1 MRLRKTLKR
10 TAAATLALSMALS
23 AAAPAVT
30 AAYIC
35 DVSQG
40 SVNITVD
47 ADGSKTIQVGG
58 QKVEDDGDGTDDIII
73 TGDNTQAPASQND
86 AAEPAPAETEDEE
99 APAEED
105 AAPADE
111 TEAPETADAEGTEDA
126 AADDADAEDAAAEPA
141 TLELSAPAVD
151 TGDEAED
158 TPAEPERTVTETEDG
173 TVIEYGDYTVDPDVQ
188 VTKPE
193 PAPEAAAPA
202 EKAADPED
210 ETVTYE
216 APAEE
221 NTSVVSSVVEN
232 VVKIVNNYKDALNII
247 LRNLKVDAGTS
258 KEDAMNISGTGDVT
272 LELDGKNELI
282 SGSSTYDPAHGSHAG
297 LSSRNL
303 DGTLTLT
310 DADKDGGS
318 LTAKGGYSKDS
329 GYVSS
334 DGICAKDLS
343 IIDTSI
349 TAVGGDV
356 GGSSSSGGTGLSA
369 DVLNMTG
376 SSLSATG
383 GNVNNSTDDYTDGGT
398 GLHAG
403 SLSMTGSSL
412 SATGGSVSNSTDD
425 PTNDPTN
432 DYSIGGI
439 GLDIGNYSNLKSNIS
454 DSHIS
459 AIGGN
464 SSGSGKKATGG
475 TGAIIIGTAAD
486 SYLIDHVT
494 LLAQGGNAQAS
505 GSGNATGGRGI
516 DRNSGKIT
524 ISDSAVTVAGGNA
537 VSESGTA
544 TGGGGYY
551 NNANYYSSNNDVHLV
566 SGSLTAV
573 GGSGSSKS
581 GSSKNG
587 SSFDISSELISN
599 YYISDGETLSVYEP
613 GDREYNIAR
622 SDRLVV
628 SEDSGIVYYN
638 HSAVVQNEDGSVTVT
653 GEPFRYVRGDHVY
666 TIASRTATTI
676 IWHCED
682 EGVEDLELPIPAG
695 STFDAMKHE
704 WVTSE
709 DGTYEECTICHLQ
722 RTIPQP
728 EPDQPDTPSNDTTA
742 AAVPAALHL
751 RVVDANGA
759 DVTFETRTESGNY
772 IVDARRDGLDT
783 ATLLAPLP
791 VLRELQAS
799 GAESITFVT
808 NLKTTTLSL
817 SALLA
822 LGGEDDEAQLLH
834 TGDVPT
840 LTVGGTVH
848 NELL

>member
-111 TEAPETADAEGTEDA
+111 AEAPETADAEGTEDA

-282 SGSSTYDPAHGSHAG
+282 SGSSTADGSHAG
-297 LSSRNL
+297 LSSERL

-329 GYVSS
+329 DYYPS
-334 DGICAKDLS
+334 DGINAKDLS

-349 TAVGGDV
+349 TAIGGDV
-356 GGSSSSGGTGLSA
+356 GGSSSRGG
-369 DVLNMTG
+369 D
-376 SSLSATG
+376 
-383 GNVNNSTDDYTDGGT
+383 
-398 GLHAG
+398 GLHAE

-439 GLDIGNYSNLKSNIS
+439 GLNIGNYSNLKSNIS

-464 SSGSGKKATGG
+464 SSSNRKNVEGG
-475 TGAIIIGTAAD
+475 VGVYFFGTVAD
-486 SYLIDHVT
+486 GYLIDHVT

-505 GSGNATGGRGI
+505 GSGNATGGEGI
-516 DRNSGKIT
+516 YRNSGEIT
-524 ISDSAVTVAGGNA
+524 ILDSAVTAAGGNA

-544 TGGGGYY
+544 TGGRGYY
-551 NNANYYSSNNDVHLV
+551 NSANYYSLNNDVHLV

-573 GGSGSSKS
+573 GGSGSSK
-581 GSSKNG
+581 NG
-587 SSFDISSELISN
+587 SSFDISSDYIKK

-613 GDREYNIAR
+613 GDPKYNIAG
-622 SDRLVV
+622 SDRFVV
-628 SEDSGIVYYN
+628 SEDSGIVYYK

-653 GEPFRYVRGDHVY
+653 GEPFRYVRGGHVY
-666 TIASRTATTI
+666 TIASRTDSTI
-676 IWHCED
+676 TWHCD
-682 EGVEDLELPIPAG
+682 DAGVEDLELPVPAEAA
-695 STFDAMKHE
+695 FDAMKHE
-704 WVTSE
+704 WLTSE

-759 DVTFETRTESGNY
+759 DVAFETRTESGNY

>member
-40 SVNITVD
+40 SVNIVVNE
-47 ADGSKTIQVGG
+47 DGNKSIQINGEDVT
-58 QKVEDDGDGTDDIII
+58 DDGDGTDDIII
-73 TGDNTQAPASQND
+73 TGDNTQAAASQND
-86 AAEPAPAETEDEE
+86 TEETASAAEGSENTPSEDGTDQTGSAKETGNDKGSDEPAAPEQPAPTTAPAGDRAAEPPAK
-99 APAEED
+99 
-105 AAPADE
+105 
-111 TEAPETADAEGTEDA
+111 PET
-126 AADDADAEDAAAEPA
+126 
-141 TLELSAPAVD
+141 
-151 TGDEAED
+151 
-158 TPAEPERTVTETEDG
+158 TVTETKDG
-173 TVIEYGDYTVDPDVQ
+173 TVISYGVTEADPDVQ
-188 VTKPE
+188 AEKPVVKAKAAEE
-193 PAPEAAAPA
+193 PASDPA
-202 EKAADPED
+202 ENEPDDKIM
-210 ETVTYE
+210 TYE

-221 NTSVVSSVVEN
+221 NTSVVSSVAAH
-232 VVKIVNNYKDALNII
+232 VVKIVNNCTDTLNII
-247 LRNLKVDAGTS
+247 LRNLKVDAGSST
-258 KEDAMNISGTGDVT
+258 EDAMNITGKGDVT
-272 LELDGKNELI
+272 LELDGKNELTGG
-282 SGSSTYDPAHGSHAG
+282 SGVKMDKWNDHKIVSDGLGSTDLG
-297 LSSRNL
+297 
-303 DGTLTLT
+303 GTLTITGSGNSDASLIAKGADSPEDSSSFVKPGDGLNANNLVIKDASVTAIGGNRFDHDISISYSGDGLSAKDLT
-310 DADKDGGS
+310 ITGS
-318 LTAKGGYSKDS
+318 TVTAKGGNSLCY
-329 GYVSS
+329 
-334 DGICAKDLS
+334 
-343 IIDTSI
+343 
-349 TAVGGDV
+349 
-356 GGSSSSGGTGLSA
+356 GGTGVSA
-369 DVLNMTG
+369 DV
-376 SSLSATG
+376 
-383 GNVNNSTDDYTDGGT
+383 
-398 GLHAG
+398 
-403 SLSMTGSSL
+403 LSMTGSSL
-412 SATGGSVSNSTDD
+412 SAVGGSVSNSTGDFSD
-425 PTNDPTN
+425 
-432 DYSIGGI
+432 GGI
-439 GLDIGNYSNLKSNIS
+439 GLNIGNYSNLKSNIS

-464 SSGSGKKATGG
+464 CSGSGKNVEGG
-475 TGAIIIGTAAD
+475 VGVYFFGTVAD
-486 SYLIDHVT
+486 GYLIDHVT
-494 LLAQGGNAQAS
+494 LFAQGGNAQAS
-505 GSGNATGGRGI
+505 GSGNATGGKGI
-516 DRNSGKIT
+516 YRNSGKIT

-551 NNANYYSSNNDVHLV
+551 NNVNYYTSNDDVHLV

-573 GGSGSSKS
+573 GGSGSSK
-581 GSSKNG
+581 NG
-587 SSFDISSELISN
+587 SSFDIPSSLTKK

-613 GDREYNIAR
+613 GDPEYNIAA

-653 GEPFRYVRGDHVY
+653 GEPFRYVRGGHVY
-666 TIASRTATTI
+666 TIASRTDSTI
-676 IWHCED
+676 TWHCND
-682 EGVEDLELPIPAG
+682 AGVEDLELPIPAG

-722 RTIPQP
+722 HTIPQP
-728 EPDQPDTPSNDTTA
+728 EPDQPNTPSNDTTA

-759 DVTFETRTESGNY
+759 DVAFETRTESGNY

>member
-86 AAEPAPAETEDEE
+86 ATEPAPAETEDEE

-111 TEAPETADAEGTEDA
+111 AEAPETADAEGTEDA

-193 PAPEAAAPA
+193 PAPEAA
-202 EKAADPED
+202 DPED

-282 SGSSTYDPAHGSHAG
+282 GGIGAKNYGDVTAG
-297 LSSRNL
+297 LYSEDL

-318 LTAKGGYSKDS
+318 LTAKGGYSKDYRFASS
-329 GYVSS
+329 G
-334 DGICAKDLS
+334 GICAKDLS

-356 GGSSSSGGTGLSA
+356 GGSSSCGGTSLSA

-383 GNVNNSTDDYTDGGT
+383 GSVNNSTDDYSAGGF
-398 GLHAG
+398 GLR
-403 SLSMTGSSL
+403 
-412 SATGGSVSNSTDD
+412 
-425 PTNDPTN
+425 
-432 DYSIGGI
+432 
-439 GLDIGNYSNLKSNIS
+439 IGNYRNLKSNIS

-464 SSGSGKKATGG
+464 NSGSGKEVEGG
-475 TGAIIIGTAAD
+475 MGAIIIGTAAD
-486 SYLIDHVT
+486 SYQIDHVT

-551 NNANYYSSNNDVHLV
+551 NNANYYSSEINDVHLV

-573 GGSGSSKS
+573 GGSGSSK
-581 GSSKNG
+581 NG
-587 SSFDISSELISN
+587 SSFDISSELIKN
-599 YYISDGETLSVYEP
+599 YYISDGETFSVYEP
-613 GDREYNIAR
+613 GDPEYNIAR

-653 GEPFRYVRGDHVY
+653 GEPFRYVRGGHVY
-666 TIASRTATTI
+666 TIASRTDSTI
-676 IWHCED
+676 TWHCND
-682 EGVEDLELPIPAG
+682 AGVEDLELPIPAG

-728 EPDQPDTPSNDTTA
+728 EPDQPDTPSNVTTA

-822 LGGEDDEAQLLH
+822 LGGEDGEAQLLH

>member
-111 TEAPETADAEGTEDA
+111 AEAPKTADTEGTEDA

-158 TPAEPERTVTETEDG
+158 TPAEPERTVTETEDS

-193 PAPEAAAPA
+193 PSPEAAAPA

-247 LRNLKVDAGTS
+247 LRNLKVDAGSST
-258 KEDAMNISGTGDVT
+258 EDAMNITGKGDVT

-282 SGSSTYDPAHGSHAG
+282 GGIGAKNYGDVTAG
-297 LSSRNL
+297 LHSRRL
-303 DGTLTLT
+303 DGTLTIT
-310 DADKDGGS
+310 DENKDGGS
-318 LTAKGGYSKDS
+318 LTSKGGNSDASHPRSSGGIYANDLAIIETTVTAKGGDS
-329 GYVSS
+329 VN
-334 DGICAKDLS
+334 
-343 IIDTSI
+343 T
-349 TAVGGDV
+349 
-356 GGSSSSGGTGLSA
+356 SGGKGLDAASLTM
-369 DVLNMTG
+369 VG

-383 GNVNNSTDDYTDGGT
+383 GNSSNTSN
-398 GLHAG
+398 AP
-403 SLSMTGSSL
+403 GSSA
-412 SATGGSVSNSTDD
+412 S
-425 PTNDPTN
+425 
-432 DYSIGGI
+432 GGI
-439 GLDIGNYSNLKSNIS
+439 GLLVGNYVNKGSSISN
-454 DSHIS
+454 SHIS
-459 AIGGN
+459 AVGGDAF
-464 SSGSGKKATGG
+464 SSSSNVSGGSGAVFYG
-475 TGAIIIGTAAD
+475 TCPGFQM
-486 SYLIDHVT
+486 DHVT
-494 LLAQGGNAQAS
+494 FLAQGGNASSDTGSAS
-505 GSGNATGGRGI
+505 GGCGFDRNGHTSSIAGEFAAIGGNAT
-516 DRNSGKIT
+516 
-524 ISDSAVTVAGGNA
+524 TV
-537 VSESGTA
+537 SGTA
-544 TGGGGYY
+544 KGGDGYY
-551 NNANYYSSNNDVHLV
+551 SLCYYAPAHADSSLRLA
-566 SGSLTAV
+566 SGNFTAI
-573 GGSGSSKS
+573 GGSGSTA
-581 GSSKNG
+581 NG
-587 SSFDISSELISN
+587 NSILYETDYRYNSPMK
-599 YYISDGETLSVYEP
+599 ISDGVNLNVYQT
-613 GDREYNIAR
+613 GDDEFALQDDFVP
-622 SDRLVV
+622 SDH
-628 SEDSGIVYYN
+628 GAFTYYKN
-638 HSAVVQNEDGSVTVT
+638 ATVIQNEDGSVTVT
-653 GEPFRYVRGDHVY
+653 GEPFRYVNDGHVY
-666 TIASRTATTI
+666 TIASRTDTTI
-676 IWHCED
+676 IWHCND
-682 EGVEDLELPIPAG
+682 AGVEDLELPVPAEAA
-695 STFDAMKHE
+695 FDAMKHE
-704 WVTSE
+704 WLTSA

-822 LGGEDDEAQLLH
+822 LGGEDGEAQLLH

>member
-40 SVNITVD
+40 SVNIVVNE
-47 ADGSKTIQVGG
+47 DGNKSIQVNGED
-58 QKVEDDGDGTDDIII
+58 VTDDGDGTDDIII
-73 TGDNTQAPASQND
+73 TGDNTQAAASQND
-86 AAEPAPAETEDEE
+86 TEETASAAEGSENTPSEDGTDQTGSAKETGNDKGSDEPAAPEQPAPTTAPAGDRAAEPPAK
-99 APAEED
+99 
-105 AAPADE
+105 
-111 TEAPETADAEGTEDA
+111 PET
-126 AADDADAEDAAAEPA
+126 
-141 TLELSAPAVD
+141 
-151 TGDEAED
+151 
-158 TPAEPERTVTETEDG
+158 TVTETKDG
-173 TVIEYGDYTVDPDVQ
+173 TVINYGVTEADPDVQ
-188 VTKPE
+188 AEKPVVKAKAAEE
-193 PAPEAAAPA
+193 PASDPA
-202 EKAADPED
+202 ENEPDDKIM
-210 ETVTYE
+210 TYE

-221 NTSVVSSVVEN
+221 NTSVVSSVAAH
-232 VVKIVNNYKDALNII
+232 VVKIVNNCTDTLNII
-247 LRNLKVDAGTS
+247 LRNLKVDAGSST
-258 KEDAMNISGTGDVT
+258 EDAMNISGTGDVT

-282 SGSSTYDPAHGSHAG
+282 GGSSAKNYGNVTAG
-297 LSSRNL
+297 LHSGHL

-318 LTAKGGYSKDS
+318 LTAKGGYSEDS
-329 GYVSS
+329 NYASS
-334 DGICAKDLS
+334 DGIRAKDLS
-343 IIDTSI
+343 IIGTSI

-356 GGSSSSGGTGLSA
+356 GGSSSRGGIGLYAES
-369 DVLNMTG
+369 LN
-376 SSLSATG
+376 
-383 GNVNNSTDDYTDGGT
+383 
-398 GLHAG
+398 
-403 SLSMTGSSL
+403 MTGSSL

-425 PTNDPTN
+425 
-432 DYSIGGI
+432 YSSGGF
-439 GLDIGNYSNLKSNIS
+439 GLEIGNYRGLKSNIS

-464 SSGSGKKATGG
+464 NSGSGKNVVGG
-475 TGAIIIGTAAD
+475 MGAFIIGTADD

-494 LLAQGGNAQAS
+494 LFAQGGNAQAS
-505 GSGNATGGRGI
+505 GSGNARGGRGI

-573 GGSGSSKS
+573 GGSGSSK
-581 GSSKNG
+581 NG
-587 SSFDISSELISN
+587 SSFDISSELIKK

-613 GDREYNIAR
+613 GDPEYNIAA

-653 GEPFRYVRGDHVY
+653 GEPFRYVRGGHVY
-666 TIASRTATTI
+666 TIASRTDTTI
-676 IWHCED
+676 IWRCED

-709 DGTYEECTICHLQ
+709 DGTYEECTICHTKKML
-722 RTIPQP
+722 PQP
-728 EPDQPDTPSNDTTA
+728 APDQTDSTESGGSTA
-742 AAVPAALHL
+742 TAVPASLHL

-759 DVTFETRTESGNY
+759 DVAFETRTEGCNY

>member
-40 SVNITVD
+40 SVNIVVNE
-47 ADGSKTIQVGG
+47 DGNKSIQVNGED
-58 QKVEDDGDGTDDIII
+58 VTDDGDGTDDIII
-73 TGDNTQAPASQND
+73 TGDNTQAAASQND
-86 AAEPAPAETEDEE
+86 TEETASAAEGSENTPSEDGTDQTGSAKETGNDKGSDEPAAPEQPAPTTAPAGDRAAEPPAK
-99 APAEED
+99 
-105 AAPADE
+105 
-111 TEAPETADAEGTEDA
+111 PET
-126 AADDADAEDAAAEPA
+126 
-141 TLELSAPAVD
+141 
-151 TGDEAED
+151 
-158 TPAEPERTVTETEDG
+158 TVTETKDG
-173 TVIEYGDYTVDPDVQ
+173 TVINYGVTEADPDVQ
-188 VTKPE
+188 AEKPVVKAKAAEE
-193 PAPEAAAPA
+193 PASDPA
-202 EKAADPED
+202 ENEPDDKIM
-210 ETVTYE
+210 TYE

-221 NTSVVSSVVEN
+221 NTSLASSVAAH
-232 VVKIVNNYKDALNII
+232 VVKIVNNCTDTLNII
-247 LRNLKVDAGTS
+247 LRNLKVDAGSST
-258 KEDAMNISGTGDVT
+258 EDAMNITGKGSVT

-282 SGSSTYDPAHGSHAG
+282 SGSSTYDSAHGPLAG
-297 LSSRNL
+297 LHSGQL

-329 GYVSS
+329 GFASS
-334 DGICAKDLS
+334 DGICARDLS

-356 GGSSSSGGTGLSA
+356 GGSLSYGGTGLST

-383 GNVNNSTDDYTDGGT
+383 GSVNNSTADYSSGGLGLSIGTSFGT
-398 GLHAG
+398 GLH
-403 SLSMTGSSL
+403 
-412 SATGGSVSNSTDD
+412 
-425 PTNDPTN
+425 
-432 DYSIGGI
+432 
-439 GLDIGNYSNLKSNIS
+439 LKSNIS

-464 SSGSGKKATGG
+464 SSSSSGKNADGGMGASITGL
-475 TGAIIIGTAAD
+475 TAD
-486 SYLIDHVT
+486 HYLIDHVT
-494 LLAQGGNAQAS
+494 LLVQGGNAQAS
-505 GSGNATGGRGI
+505 GSGNAEGGWGI
-516 DRNSGKIT
+516 ERNSGKIT

-544 TGGGGYY
+544 TGGRGYY
-551 NNANYYSSNNDVHLV
+551 NHANYYSADNNDVHLV

-587 SSFDISSELISN
+587 SSFDISSPLITN

-613 GDREYNIAR
+613 GNREYNIAG

-653 GEPFRYVRGDHVY
+653 GEPFRYVRGGHVY
-666 TIASRTATTI
+666 TIASRTDSTI
-676 IWHCED
+676 TWHCD
-682 EGVEDLELPIPAG
+682 DAGVEDLELPIPAG

-822 LGGEDDEAQLLH
+822 LGGEDGEAQLLH

>member
-111 TEAPETADAEGTEDA
+111 AEAPETADAEGTEDA

-282 SGSSTYDPAHGSHAG
+282 GGIGAKNYGDVTAG
-297 LSSRNL
+297 LHSRRL
-303 DGTLTLT
+303 DGTLTIT
-310 DADKDGGS
+310 DENKDGGS
-318 LTAKGGYSKDS
+318 LTSKGGN
-329 GYVSS
+329 S
-334 DGICAKDLS
+334 DAS
-343 IIDTSI
+343 HPR
-349 TAVGGDV
+349 
-356 GGSSSSGGTGLSA
+356 SSGGIYANDLAIIETTVTAKAGDSVNTSGGDGLDAASLTIV
-369 DVLNMTG
+369 D

-383 GNVNNSTDDYTDGGT
+383 GNSFGDSGGDG
-398 GLHAG
+398 LVAG
-403 SLSMTGSSL
+403 NYGNKGSSI
-412 SATGGSVSNSTDD
+412 SN
-425 PTNDPTN
+425 
-432 DYSIGGI
+432 
-439 GLDIGNYSNLKSNIS
+439 
-454 DSHIS
+454 SHIS
-459 AIGGN
+459 AVGGDAF
-464 SSGSGKKATGG
+464 SSSSNVFGDR
-475 TGAIIIGTAAD
+475 GAVFYGPCPGFQM
-486 SYLIDHVT
+486 DHVT
-494 LLAQGGNAQAS
+494 FLAQGGNAS
-505 GSGNATGGRGI
+505 SDTGSAAGGYGFYRNGHTSSIAGEFAAIGGNAT
-516 DRNSGKIT
+516 
-524 ISDSAVTVAGGNA
+524 TV
-537 VSESGTA
+537 SGTA
-544 TGGGGYY
+544 TGGNGY
-551 NNANYYSSNNDVHLV
+551 
-566 SGSLTAV
+566 GSLCYYAPAHADSSLRLASGNFTAI
-573 GGSGSSKS
+573 GGSGSTA
-581 GSSKNG
+581 NG
-587 SSFDISSELISN
+587 NSILYETDYRYNSPMK
-599 YYISDGETLSVYEP
+599 ISDGVNLNVYQT
-613 GDREYNIAR
+613 GDDEFALQDDFVP
-622 SDRLVV
+622 SDH
-628 SEDSGIVYYN
+628 GAFTYYKN
-638 HSAVVQNEDGSVTVT
+638 ATVIQNEDGSVTVT
-653 GEPFRYVRGDHVY
+653 GEPFRYVNDGHVY
-666 TIASRTATTI
+666 TIASRTDTTI

-808 NLKTTTLSL
+808 TLKTTTLSL

>member
-40 SVNITVD
+40 SVNIVVNE
-47 ADGSKTIQVGG
+47 DGNKSIQVNGED
-58 QKVEDDGDGTDDIII
+58 VTDDGDGTDDIII
-73 TGDNTQAPASQND
+73 TGDNTQAAASQND
-86 AAEPAPAETEDEE
+86 TEETASAAEGSENTPSEDGTDQTGSAKETGNDKGSDEPAAPEQPAPTTAPAGDRAAEPPAK
-99 APAEED
+99 
-105 AAPADE
+105 
-111 TEAPETADAEGTEDA
+111 PET
-126 AADDADAEDAAAEPA
+126 
-141 TLELSAPAVD
+141 
-151 TGDEAED
+151 
-158 TPAEPERTVTETEDG
+158 TVTETKDG
-173 TVIEYGDYTVDPDVQ
+173 TVINYGVTEADPDVQ
-188 VTKPE
+188 AEKPVVKAKAAEE
-193 PAPEAAAPA
+193 PASDPA
-202 EKAADPED
+202 ENEPDDKIM
-210 ETVTYE
+210 TYE

-221 NTSVVSSVVEN
+221 NTSVVSSVAAH
-232 VVKIVNNYKDALNII
+232 VVKIVNNCTDTLNII
-247 LRNLKVDAGTS
+247 LRNLKVDASSST
-258 KEDAMNISGTGDVT
+258 EDAMNITGNGNVT

-282 SGSSTYDPAHGSHAG
+282 SGSSTADGSHAG
-297 LSSRNL
+297 LYSRHL

-318 LTAKGGYSKDS
+318 LTAKGGYSKD
-329 GYVSS
+329 YRFASS
-334 DGICAKDLS
+334 SGICAKDLS

-349 TAVGGDV
+349 TAIGGDV
-356 GGSSSSGGTGLSA
+356 GGSSSCGGTGLSA

-383 GNVNNSTDDYTDGGT
+383 GSVNNSTYD
-398 GLHAG
+398 
-403 SLSMTGSSL
+403 S
-412 SATGGSVSNSTDD
+412 
-425 PTNDPTN
+425 
-432 DYSIGGI
+432 SIGGY
-439 GLDIGNYSNLKSNIS
+439 GLSIGNYDGLKSNIS

-464 SSGSGKKATGG
+464 NSGSGKKVVGG
-475 TGAIIIGTAAD
+475 MGASIIGTAAD
-486 SYLIDHVT
+486 SYQIDHVT

-505 GSGNATGGRGI
+505 GSGNAEGGRGI

-551 NNANYYSSNNDVHLV
+551 NNANYYSAEINDVHLV

-573 GGSGSSKS
+573 GGSGSSK
-581 GSSKNG
+581 NG
-587 SSFDISSELISN
+587 SSFDISSELIKN
-599 YYISDGETLSVYEP
+599 YYISDGETFSVYEP
-613 GDREYNIAR
+613 GDPEYNIAR

-653 GEPFRYVRGDHVY
+653 GEPFRYVRGGHVY
-666 TIASRTATTI
+666 TIASRTDSTI
-676 IWHCED
+676 TWHCND
-682 EGVEDLELPIPAG
+682 AGVEDLELPVPAEAA
-695 STFDAMKHE
+695 FDAMKHE

-728 EPDQPDTPSNDTTA
+728 EPGQPDTPSNVTTA

-822 LGGEDDEAQLLH
+822 LGGEDGEAQLLH

>member
-111 TEAPETADAEGTEDA
+111 AEAPETADAEGTEDA

-282 SGSSTYDPAHGSHAG
+282 SGSSTAGSTRAG
-297 LSSRNL
+297 LYSRNL

-329 GYVSS
+329 GYASS
-334 DGICAKDLS
+334 YGICAKDLS

-356 GGSSSSGGTGLSA
+356 GGSSSDGGDGLHAES
-369 DVLNMTG
+369 LSMTG

-383 GNVNNSTDDYTDGGT
+383 GSVSNSTNRYTDGGT

-432 DYSIGGI
+432 DYSTGGI
-439 GLDIGNYSNLKSNIS
+439 GLNIGNYSNLKSNIS

-464 SSGSGKKATGG
+464 SSSNRKNVEGG
-475 TGAIIIGTAAD
+475 VGVYFFGTVAD
-486 SYLIDHVT
+486 GYLIDHVT

-505 GSGNATGGRGI
+505 GSGNATGGEGI
-516 DRNSGKIT
+516 YRNSGEIT
-524 ISDSAVTVAGGNA
+524 ILDSAVTAAGGNA

-544 TGGGGYY
+544 TGGRGYY
-551 NNANYYSSNNDVHLV
+551 NSVNYYSSNNDVHLV

-573 GGSGSSKS
+573 GGSSKS

-587 SSFDISSELISN
+587 SSFDISSDYIKK

-613 GDREYNIAR
+613 GDPKYNIAG
-622 SDRLVV
+622 SDRLAV

-653 GEPFRYVRGDHVY
+653 GEPFRYVRGGHVY
-666 TIASRTATTI
+666 TIASRTDSTI
-676 IWHCED
+676 TWHCND
-682 EGVEDLELPIPAG
+682 AGVEDLELPVPAEAA
-695 STFDAMKHE
+695 FDAMKHE
-704 WVTSE
+704 WLTSA

-728 EPDQPDTPSNDTTA
+728 EPGQPDTPSNDTTA

-783 ATLLAPLP
+783 ATLIAPLP

>member
-111 TEAPETADAEGTEDA
+111 AEAPETADAEGTEDA

-282 SGSSTYDPAHGSHAG
+282 SGSSTYDSAHGSLAG
-297 LSSRNL
+297 LHSGLL

-334 DGICAKDLS
+334 DGIYAKDLS

-356 GGSSSSGGTGLSA
+356 GGSLSYGGTGLSA

-383 GNVNNSTDDYTDGGT
+383 GSVNNSTDDYSCGGT
-398 GLHAG
+398 GLG
-403 SLSMTGSSL
+403 
-412 SATGGSVSNSTDD
+412 
-425 PTNDPTN
+425 
-432 DYSIGGI
+432 
-439 GLDIGNYSNLKSNIS
+439 IGNYDGLKSNIS

-464 SSGSGKKATGG
+464 SSSSGKKATGG
-475 TGAIIIGTAAD
+475 TGANIIGTADD

-551 NNANYYSSNNDVHLV
+551 NNANYYNEFNNDVHLV

-573 GGSGSSKS
+573 GGSGSSK
-581 GSSKNG
+581 NG
-587 SSFDISSELISN
+587 SSFDISSELIKK
-599 YYISDGETLSVYEP
+599 YYISDGETFSVYEP
-613 GDREYNIAR
+613 GDSEYNIAC

-638 HSAVVQNEDGSVTVT
+638 NSAVVQNEDGSVTVT

-666 TIASRTATTI
+666 TIASRTDSTI
-676 IWHCED
+676 TWHCD
-682 EGVEDLELPIPAG
+682 DAGVEDLELPVPAEAA
-695 STFDAMKHE
+695 FDAMKHE
-704 WVTSE
+704 WLTSE

-783 ATLLAPLP
+783 ATLIAPLP

>member
-111 TEAPETADAEGTEDA
+111 AEAPETADAEGTEDA

-282 SGSSTYDPAHGSHAG
+282 GGIGAKNYGDVTAG
-297 LSSRNL
+297 LHSRRL
-303 DGTLTLT
+303 DGTLTIT
-310 DADKDGGS
+310 DENKDGGS
-318 LTAKGGYSKDS
+318 LTSKGGN
-329 GYVSS
+329 S
-334 DGICAKDLS
+334 DAS
-343 IIDTSI
+343 HPR
-349 TAVGGDV
+349 
-356 GGSSSSGGTGLSA
+356 SSGGIYANDLAIIETTVTAKAGDSVNTSGGDGLDAASLTIV
-369 DVLNMTG
+369 D

-383 GNVNNSTDDYTDGGT
+383 GNSFGGREGGDG
-398 GLHAG
+398 LVAG
-403 SLSMTGSSL
+403 NYGNKGSSI
-412 SATGGSVSNSTDD
+412 SN
-425 PTNDPTN
+425 
-432 DYSIGGI
+432 
-439 GLDIGNYSNLKSNIS
+439 
-454 DSHIS
+454 SHIS
-459 AIGGN
+459 AVGGDAF
-464 SSGSGKKATGG
+464 SSSSNVSGGR
-475 TGAIIIGTAAD
+475 GAVFYG
-486 SYLIDHVT
+486 LCPGFQMDHVT
-494 LLAQGGNAQAS
+494 FLAQGGNAS
-505 GSGNATGGRGI
+505 SDTGSAAGGYGFYRNGHTSSIAGEFAAIGGNAT
-516 DRNSGKIT
+516 
-524 ISDSAVTVAGGNA
+524 TV
-537 VSESGTA
+537 SGTA
-544 TGGGGYY
+544 TGGNGY
-551 NNANYYSSNNDVHLV
+551 
-566 SGSLTAV
+566 GSLCYYAPTHADSSLRLASGNFTAI
-573 GGSGSSKS
+573 GGSGSTA
-581 GSSKNG
+581 NG
-587 SSFDISSELISN
+587 SSILYETDYRYNSPMK
-599 YYISDGETLSVYEP
+599 ISDGVNLNVYQT
-613 GDREYNIAR
+613 GDDEFALQDDFVP
-622 SDRLVV
+622 SDH
-628 SEDSGIVYYN
+628 GAFTYYKN
-638 HSAVVQNEDGSVTVT
+638 ATVIQNEDGSVTVT
-653 GEPFRYVRGDHVY
+653 GEPFRYVNDGHVY

>member
-111 TEAPETADAEGTEDA
+111 AEAPETADAEGTEDA

-247 LRNLKVDAGTS
+247 LRNLKVDAGSST
-258 KEDAMNISGTGDVT
+258 EDAMNITGKGDVT
-272 LELDGKNELI
+272 LELDGKNELTGG
-282 SGSSTYDPAHGSHAG
+282 SGVKMDKWNDDKIVSDGLGSTDLG
-297 LSSRNL
+297 
-303 DGTLTLT
+303 GTLTITGSGNSDASLIAKGADSPEDSSSFVKPGDGLNANNLVIEDASVTAIGGNRFDHDIYIGYSGDGLSATDLT
-310 DADKDGGS
+310 ITGS
-318 LTAKGGYSKDS
+318 TVTAKGGNSLCY
-329 GYVSS
+329 
-334 DGICAKDLS
+334 A
-343 IIDTSI
+343 
-349 TAVGGDV
+349 
-356 GGSSSSGGTGLSA
+356 GTGVSA
-369 DVLNMTG
+369 GVLN
-376 SSLSATG
+376 
-383 GNVNNSTDDYTDGGT
+383 
-398 GLHAG
+398 
-403 SLSMTGSSL
+403 MTGSSL
-412 SATGGSVSNSTDD
+412 SATGGSVSNSTGDFSD
-425 PTNDPTN
+425 
-432 DYSIGGI
+432 GGI
-439 GLDIGNYSNLKSNIS
+439 GLNIGNYSNLKSNIS

-464 SSGSGKKATGG
+464 CSGSGKNVEGG
-475 TGAIIIGTAAD
+475 VGVYFFGTVAD
-486 SYLIDHVT
+486 GYLIDHVT

-505 GSGNATGGRGI
+505 GSGNAKGGEGI
-516 DRNSGKIT
+516 YRNSGKIT

-551 NNANYYSSNNDVHLV
+551 NNVNYYSSNNDVHLV

-573 GGSGSSKS
+573 GGSGSSK
-581 GSSKNG
+581 NG
-587 SSFDISSELISN
+587 SSFDIPSELTKK

-613 GDREYNIAR
+613 GDPEYNIAA

-653 GEPFRYVRGDHVY
+653 GEPFRYVRGSHVY
-666 TIASRTATTI
+666 TIASRTDSTI
-676 IWHCED
+676 TWHCED
-682 EGVEDLELPIPAG
+682 EGVEDLELPVPAEAA
-695 STFDAMKHE
+695 FDAMKHE

-728 EPDQPDTPSNDTTA
+728 EPDQHDTPA

>member
-86 AAEPAPAETEDEE
+86 AADPAPAETEDEE

-111 TEAPETADAEGTEDA
+111 AEAPETADAEGTEDA

-232 VVKIVNNYKDALNII
+232 VVKIVNNCTDTLNII
-247 LRNLKVDAGTS
+247 LRNLKVDASSST
-258 KEDAMNISGTGDVT
+258 EDAMNITGKGGVT

-282 SGSSTYDPAHGSHAG
+282 SGSSTADGSHAG
-297 LSSRNL
+297 LSSERL

-329 GYVSS
+329 GYASS

-349 TAVGGDV
+349 TAVGGDA
-356 GGSSSSGGTGLSA
+356 GGSLSDGGTGLSA

-383 GNVNNSTDDYTDGGT
+383 GNVNNSTYDSSSGGT
-398 GLHAG
+398 GL
-403 SLSMTGSSL
+403 S
-412 SATGGSVSNSTDD
+412 
-425 PTNDPTN
+425 
-432 DYSIGGI
+432 
-439 GLDIGNYSNLKSNIS
+439 IGNYDGLKSNIS

-464 SSGSGKKATGG
+464 SSSSGKDVWGG
-475 TGAIIIGTAAD
+475 TGADIIGTADD

-524 ISDSAVTVAGGNA
+524 ISNSAVTVAGGNA

-551 NNANYYSSNNDVHLV
+551 NNANYYNELNNDVHLV

-573 GGSGSSKS
+573 GGSGSSK
-581 GSSKNG
+581 NG
-587 SSFDISSELISN
+587 SSFDISSELIKN
-599 YYISDGETLSVYEP
+599 YYISDGETFSVYEP
-613 GDREYNIAR
+613 GDSEYNIAR
-622 SDRLVV
+622 SDRLAV

-653 GEPFRYVRGDHVY
+653 GEPFRYVRGGHVY
-666 TIASRTATTI
+666 TIASRTDSTI
-676 IWHCED
+676 TWHCD
-682 EGVEDLELPIPAG
+682 DAGVEDLELPVPAEAA
-695 STFDAMKHE
+695 FDAMKHE
-704 WVTSE
+704 WLTSE

-728 EPDQPDTPSNDTTA
+728 EPAQPDTTA

-759 DVTFETRTESGNY
+759 DVAFETRTESGNY

>member
-111 TEAPETADAEGTEDA
+111 AEAPETADAEGTEDA

-282 SGSSTYDPAHGSHAG
+282 SGSSTYDSAHGSLAG
-297 LSSRNL
+297 LHSGLL

-334 DGICAKDLS
+334 DGIYAKDLS

-356 GGSSSSGGTGLSA
+356 GGSLSYGGTGLSA

-383 GNVNNSTDDYTDGGT
+383 GSVNNSTDDYSGG
-398 GLHAG
+398 GL
-403 SLSMTGSSL
+403 
-412 SATGGSVSNSTDD
+412 
-425 PTNDPTN
+425 
-432 DYSIGGI
+432 
-439 GLDIGNYSNLKSNIS
+439 GLGIGNYDGLKSNIS

-464 SSGSGKKATGG
+464 SSSSGKKATGG
-475 TGAIIIGTAAD
+475 TGANIIGTADD

-551 NNANYYSSNNDVHLV
+551 NNANYYNDLNNDVHLV

-573 GGSGSSKS
+573 GGSGSSK
-581 GSSKNG
+581 NG
-587 SSFDISSELISN
+587 SSFDISSELIKK
-599 YYISDGETLSVYEP
+599 YYISDGETFSVYEP

-638 HSAVVQNEDGSVTVT
+638 NSAVVQNEDGSVTVT
-653 GEPFRYVRGDHVY
+653 GEPFRYVRGGHVY
-666 TIASRTATTI
+666 TIASRTDSTI
-676 IWHCED
+676 TWHCD
-682 EGVEDLELPIPAG
+682 DAGVEDLELPVPAEAA
-695 STFDAMKHE
+695 FDAMKHE
-704 WVTSE
+704 WLTSA

>member
-40 SVNITVD
+40 SVNIAVD
-47 ADGSKTIQVGG
+47 EDGNKSIQVNGED
-58 QKVEDDGDGTDDIII
+58 VTDDGDGTDDIII
-73 TGDNTQAPASQND
+73 TGDNTQAAASQND
-86 AAEPAPAETEDEE
+86 TEETASAAEGSENTPSEDGTDQTGSAKETGNDKGSDEPAAPEQPAPTTAPAGDRAAEPPAK
-99 APAEED
+99 
-105 AAPADE
+105 
-111 TEAPETADAEGTEDA
+111 PET
-126 AADDADAEDAAAEPA
+126 
-141 TLELSAPAVD
+141 
-151 TGDEAED
+151 
-158 TPAEPERTVTETEDG
+158 TVTETKDG
-173 TVIEYGDYTVDPDVQ
+173 TVINYGVTEADPDVQ
-188 VTKPE
+188 AEKPVVKAKAAEE
-193 PAPEAAAPA
+193 PASDPA
-202 EKAADPED
+202 ENEPDDKIM
-210 ETVTYE
+210 TYE

-221 NTSVVSSVVEN
+221 NTSVVSSVAAH
-232 VVKIVNNYKDALNII
+232 VVKIVNNCTDTLNII
-247 LRNLKVDAGTS
+247 LRNLKVDAGSST
-258 KEDAMNISGTGDVT
+258 EDAMNITGKGDVT
-272 LELDGKNELI
+272 LELDGKNELTGG
-282 SGSSTYDPAHGSHAG
+282 SGVKMDKWNDHKIVSDGLGSTDLG
-297 LSSRNL
+297 
-303 DGTLTLT
+303 GTLTITGSGNSDASLIAKGADSPEDSSSFVKPGDGLNANNLVIEDASVTAIGGNRFDHDISISYSGDGLSAKDLT
-310 DADKDGGS
+310 ITGS
-318 LTAKGGYSKDS
+318 TVTAKGGNSLCY
-329 GYVSS
+329 
-334 DGICAKDLS
+334 
-343 IIDTSI
+343 
-349 TAVGGDV
+349 
-356 GGSSSSGGTGLSA
+356 GGTGVSA
-369 DVLNMTG
+369 DV
-376 SSLSATG
+376 
-383 GNVNNSTDDYTDGGT
+383 
-398 GLHAG
+398 
-403 SLSMTGSSL
+403 LSMTGSSL
-412 SATGGSVSNSTDD
+412 SAVGGSVSNSTGDFSD
-425 PTNDPTN
+425 
-432 DYSIGGI
+432 GGI
-439 GLDIGNYSNLKSNIS
+439 GLNIGNYSNLKSNIS

-464 SSGSGKKATGG
+464 CSGSGKNVEGG
-475 TGAIIIGTAAD
+475 VGVYFFGTVAD
-486 SYLIDHVT
+486 GYLIDHVT
-494 LLAQGGNAQAS
+494 LFAQGGNAQAS
-505 GSGNATGGRGI
+505 GSGNATGGKGI
-516 DRNSGKIT
+516 YRNSGKIT

-551 NNANYYSSNNDVHLV
+551 NNVNYYTSNDDVHLV

-573 GGSGSSKS
+573 GGSGSSK
-581 GSSKNG
+581 NG
-587 SSFDISSELISN
+587 SSFDIPSSLTKK

-613 GDREYNIAR
+613 GDPEYNIAA

-653 GEPFRYVRGDHVY
+653 GEPFRYVRGGHVY
-666 TIASRTATTI
+666 TIASRTDSTI
-676 IWHCED
+676 TWHCND
-682 EGVEDLELPIPAG
+682 AGVEDLELPIPAG

-728 EPDQPDTPSNDTTA
+728 EPAQPDTTA

>member
-111 TEAPETADAEGTEDA
+111 AEAPETADAEGTEDA

-210 ETVTYE
+210 ETVTYK

-221 NTSVVSSVVEN
+221 NTSLASSVAAH
-232 VVKIVNNYKDALNII
+232 VVKIVNNCTDTLNII
-247 LRNLKVDAGTS
+247 LRNLKVDASSST
-258 KEDAMNISGTGDVT
+258 EDAMNITGKGSVT

-282 SGSSTYDPAHGSHAG
+282 SGSSTADGSHAG
-297 LSSRNL
+297 LSSERL

-329 GYVSS
+329 GYASS

-349 TAVGGDV
+349 TAVGGDA
-356 GGSSSSGGTGLSA
+356 GGSLSDGGTGLSA
-369 DVLNMTG
+369 DVLNMTR
-376 SSLSATG
+376 
-383 GNVNNSTDDYTDGGT
+383 
-398 GLHAG
+398 
-403 SLSMTGSSL
+403 SSL
-412 SATGGSVSNSTDD
+412 SATGGSVNNSTA
-425 PTNDPTN
+425 
-432 DYSIGGI
+432 DYSSGGF
-439 GLDIGNYSNLKSNIS
+439 GLSIGNYDDLKSNIS

-464 SSGSGKKATGG
+464 CSSSGKDVWGG
-475 TGAIIIGTAAD
+475 TGADIIGTAAD
-486 SYLIDHVT
+486 SYQIDHVT

-516 DRNSGKIT
+516 YRNSGEIT
-524 ISDSAVTVAGGNA
+524 ILDSAVTAAGGNA

-544 TGGGGYY
+544 TGGRGYY
-551 NNANYYSSNNDVHLV
+551 NSVNYYSSNNDVHLV

-573 GGSGSSKS
+573 GGSGSSK
-581 GSSKNG
+581 NG
-587 SSFDISSELISN
+587 SSFDISSDYIKK

-613 GDREYNIAR
+613 GDLEYNIAR
-622 SDRLVV
+622 SDRLAV
-628 SEDSGIVYYN
+628 SEDSGIVYYK

-653 GEPFRYVRGDHVY
+653 GEPFRYVRGGHVY
-666 TIASRTATTI
+666 TIASRTDSTI
-676 IWHCED
+676 IWHCND
-682 EGVEDLELPIPAG
+682 AGVEDLELPIPAG

-704 WVTSE
+704 WLTSE

>member
-99 APAEED
+99 APA
-105 AAPADE
+105 DE
-111 TEAPETADAEGTEDA
+111 AEAPETADAEGTEDA

-282 SGSSTYDPAHGSHAG
+282 SGSSTYDSAHGSLAG
-297 LSSRNL
+297 LHSGHL

-356 GGSSSSGGTGLSA
+356 GGSLSYGGTGLSA

-383 GNVNNSTDDYTDGGT
+383 GSVNNST
-398 GLHAG
+398 A
-403 SLSMTGSSL
+403 
-412 SATGGSVSNSTDD
+412 
-425 PTNDPTN
+425 
-432 DYSIGGI
+432 DYSSGGL
-439 GLDIGNYSNLKSNIS
+439 GLGIGNYDGLKSNIS

-464 SSGSGKKATGG
+464 SSSSGKKATGG
-475 TGAIIIGTAAD
+475 TGANIIGTADD

-505 GSGNATGGRGI
+505 GSGNAKGGEGI
-516 DRNSGKIT
+516 YRNSGEIT
-524 ISDSAVTVAGGNA
+524 ILDSAVTAAGGNA

-544 TGGGGYY
+544 TGGRGYY

-573 GGSGSSKS
+573 GGSGSSK
-581 GSSKNG
+581 NG
-587 SSFDISSELISN
+587 SSFEISSEGTKK

-613 GDREYNIAR
+613 GDPKYNIAG

-666 TIASRTATTI
+666 TIASRTDSTI
-676 IWHCED
+676 TWHCND
-682 EGVEDLELPIPAG
+682 AGVEDLELPIPAG

-728 EPDQPDTPSNDTTA
+728 EPDQPDTPSNGTTA

>member
-111 TEAPETADAEGTEDA
+111 AEAPETADADGTEDA

-173 TVIEYGDYTVDPDVQ
+173 TVTEYGDYTVDPDVQ

-193 PAPEAAAPA
+193 PSPEAAAPA

-247 LRNLKVDAGTS
+247 LRNLKVDAGSST
-258 KEDAMNISGTGDVT
+258 EDAMNISGTGDVT
-272 LELDGKNELI
+272 LELDGKNELTGG
-282 SGSSTYDPAHGSHAG
+282 SGVKMDKWNDHKIVSDGLGSTDLG
-297 LSSRNL
+297 
-303 DGTLTLT
+303 GTLTITGSGNSDASLIAKGADSPEDSSSFVKPGDGLNANNLVIEDASVTAIGGNRFDHDISISYSGDGLSAKDLT
-310 DADKDGGS
+310 ITGS
-318 LTAKGGYSKDS
+318 TVTAKGGNSLCY
-329 GYVSS
+329 
-334 DGICAKDLS
+334 
-343 IIDTSI
+343 
-349 TAVGGDV
+349 
-356 GGSSSSGGTGLSA
+356 GGTGVSA
-369 DVLNMTG
+369 DV
-376 SSLSATG
+376 
-383 GNVNNSTDDYTDGGT
+383 
-398 GLHAG
+398 
-403 SLSMTGSSL
+403 LSMTGSSL
-412 SATGGSVSNSTDD
+412 SAVGGSVSNSTGDFSD
-425 PTNDPTN
+425 
-432 DYSIGGI
+432 GGI
-439 GLDIGNYSNLKSNIS
+439 GLNIGNYSNLKSNIS

-464 SSGSGKKATGG
+464 CSGSGKNVEGG
-475 TGAIIIGTAAD
+475 VGVYFFGTVAD
-486 SYLIDHVT
+486 GYLIDHVT
-494 LLAQGGNAQAS
+494 LFAQGGNAQAS
-505 GSGNATGGRGI
+505 GSGNATGGKGI
-516 DRNSGKIT
+516 YRNSGKIT

-551 NNANYYSSNNDVHLV
+551 NNVNYYTSNDDVHLV

-573 GGSGSSKS
+573 GGSGSSK
-581 GSSKNG
+581 NG
-587 SSFDISSELISN
+587 SSFDIPSSLTKK

-613 GDREYNIAR
+613 GDPEYNIAA

-653 GEPFRYVRGDHVY
+653 GEPFRYVRGGHVY
-666 TIASRTATTI
+666 TIASRTDTTI

-728 EPDQPDTPSNDTTA
+728 EPGQPDTPSADNTA

-759 DVTFETRTESGNY
+759 DVTFETRTENGNY

-783 ATLLAPLP
+783 ATLIAPLP

>member
-111 TEAPETADAEGTEDA
+111 AEAPETADAEGTEDA

-282 SGSSTYDPAHGSHAG
+282 SGSSTYDSAHGSLAG
-297 LSSRNL
+297 LHSGLL

-334 DGICAKDLS
+334 DGIYAKDLS

-356 GGSSSSGGTGLSA
+356 GGSLSYGGTGLSA

-383 GNVNNSTDDYTDGGT
+383 GNVNNSTDDYSSGGT
-398 GLHAG
+398 GLG
-403 SLSMTGSSL
+403 
-412 SATGGSVSNSTDD
+412 
-425 PTNDPTN
+425 
-432 DYSIGGI
+432 
-439 GLDIGNYSNLKSNIS
+439 IGNYDGLKSNIS

-613 GDREYNIAR
+613 GNSEYNIAR

-666 TIASRTATTI
+666 TIAFRTDSTI
-676 IWHCED
+676 TWHCND
-682 EGVEDLELPIPAG
+682 AGVEDLELPIPAG

-783 ATLLAPLP
+783 ATLIAPLP

>member
-40 SVNITVD
+40 SVNIVVNE
-47 ADGSKTIQVGG
+47 DGNKSIQVNGED
-58 QKVEDDGDGTDDIII
+58 VTDDGDGTDDIII
-73 TGDNTQAPASQND
+73 TGDNTQAAASQND
-86 AAEPAPAETEDEE
+86 TAEPAPAETEDEE

-111 TEAPETADAEGTEDA
+111 AEAPETADAEGTEDA

-141 TLELSAPAVD
+141 TLEL
-151 TGDEAED
+151 
-158 TPAEPERTVTETEDG
+158 
-173 TVIEYGDYTVDPDVQ
+173 
-188 VTKPE
+188 
-193 PAPEAAAPA
+193 
-202 EKAADPED
+202 
-210 ETVTYE
+210 
-216 APAEE
+216 
-221 NTSVVSSVVEN
+221 
-232 VVKIVNNYKDALNII
+232 
-247 LRNLKVDAGTS
+247 
-258 KEDAMNISGTGDVT
+258 
-272 LELDGKNELI
+272 DGKNELI
-282 SGSSTYDPAHGSHAG
+282 GGIGAKNYGDVTAG
-297 LSSRNL
+297 LYSEDL

-318 LTAKGGYSKDS
+318 LTAKGGYSKDYRFASS
-329 GYVSS
+329 G
-334 DGICAKDLS
+334 GICAKDLS

-356 GGSSSSGGTGLSA
+356 GGSSSCGGTGLSA

-383 GNVNNSTDDYTDGGT
+383 GSVNNSTDDYSAGGF
-398 GLHAG
+398 GLR
-403 SLSMTGSSL
+403 
-412 SATGGSVSNSTDD
+412 
-425 PTNDPTN
+425 
-432 DYSIGGI
+432 
-439 GLDIGNYSNLKSNIS
+439 IGNYRNLKSNIS

-464 SSGSGKKATGG
+464 NSGSGKEVEGG
-475 TGAIIIGTAAD
+475 MGAIIIGTAAD
-486 SYLIDHVT
+486 SYQIDHVT

-516 DRNSGKIT
+516 DRNSGEIT

-551 NNANYYSSNNDVHLV
+551 NNANYYSSEINDVHLV

-573 GGSGSSKS
+573 GGSGSSK
-581 GSSKNG
+581 NG
-587 SSFDISSELISN
+587 SSFDISSELIKN

-613 GDREYNIAR
+613 GDPEYNIAR

-653 GEPFRYVRGDHVY
+653 GEPFRYVRGGHVY

-822 LGGEDDEAQLLH
+822 LGGEDGEAQLLH

>member
-111 TEAPETADAEGTEDA
+111 AEAPETADAEGTEDA

-202 EKAADPED
+202 KKAADPED
-210 ETVTYE
+210 ETVTYK

-221 NTSVVSSVVEN
+221 NTSLASSVAAH
-232 VVKIVNNYKDALNII
+232 VVKIVNNCTDTLNII
-247 LRNLKVDAGTS
+247 LRNLKVDASSST
-258 KEDAMNISGTGDVT
+258 EDAMNITGKGSVT

-282 SGSSTYDPAHGSHAG
+282 SGSSTYDSAHGSLAG
-297 LSSRNL
+297 LHSGHL

-334 DGICAKDLS
+334 DGIYAKDLS

-356 GGSSSSGGTGLSA
+356 GGSLSYGGTGLSA

-383 GNVNNSTDDYTDGGT
+383 GNVNNSTDDSSEGGL
-398 GLHAG
+398 GLG
-403 SLSMTGSSL
+403 
-412 SATGGSVSNSTDD
+412 
-425 PTNDPTN
+425 
-432 DYSIGGI
+432 
-439 GLDIGNYSNLKSNIS
+439 IGNYRNLKSNIS

-464 SSGSGKKATGG
+464 SSSSSGKNAYGG
-475 TGAIIIGTAAD
+475 TGACIIGIAAD
-486 SYLIDHVT
+486 SYQIDHVT

-524 ISDSAVTVAGGNA
+524 ISNSAVTVAGGNA

-551 NNANYYSSNNDVHLV
+551 NNANYYSANNNDVHLV

-573 GGSGSSKS
+573 GGSGSSK
-581 GSSKNG
+581 NG
-587 SSFDISSELISN
+587 SSFDISSPLIKK
-599 YYISDGETLSVYEP
+599 YYISDGETFSVYEP
-613 GDREYNIAR
+613 GDSEYNIAR
-622 SDRLVV
+622 SDRLAV

-653 GEPFRYVRGDHVY
+653 GEPFRYVRGGHVY
-666 TIASRTATTI
+666 TIASRTDSTI
-676 IWHCED
+676 TWHCD
-682 EGVEDLELPIPAG
+682 DAGVEDLELPVPAEAA
-695 STFDAMKHE
+695 FDAMKHE
-704 WVTSE
+704 WLTSE

-728 EPDQPDTPSNDTTA
+728 EPAQPDTTA

-759 DVTFETRTESGNY
+759 DVAFETRTESGNY

>member
-111 TEAPETADAEGTEDA
+111 AEAPETADAEGTEDA

-158 TPAEPERTVTETEDG
+158 TPAELERTVTETEDG

-282 SGSSTYDPAHGSHAG
+282 SGSSTADGSHAG
-297 LSSRNL
+297 LSSERL

-329 GYVSS
+329 DYYPS
-334 DGICAKDLS
+334 DGINAKDLS

-349 TAVGGDV
+349 TAIGGDV
-356 GGSSSSGGTGLSA
+356 GGSSSRGG
-369 DVLNMTG
+369 D
-376 SSLSATG
+376 
-383 GNVNNSTDDYTDGGT
+383 
-398 GLHAG
+398 GLHAE

-439 GLDIGNYSNLKSNIS
+439 GLNIGNYSNLKSNIS

-464 SSGSGKKATGG
+464 SSSNRKNVEGG
-475 TGAIIIGTAAD
+475 VGVYFFGTVAD
-486 SYLIDHVT
+486 GYLIDHVT

-505 GSGNATGGRGI
+505 GSGNATGGEGI
-516 DRNSGKIT
+516 YRNSGEIT
-524 ISDSAVTVAGGNA
+524 ILDSAVTAAGGNA

-544 TGGGGYY
+544 TGGRGYY
-551 NNANYYSSNNDVHLV
+551 NSANYYSLNNDVHLV

-573 GGSGSSKS
+573 GGSGSSK
-581 GSSKNG
+581 NG
-587 SSFDISSELISN
+587 SSFDISSDYIKK

-613 GDREYNIAR
+613 GDPKYNIAG
-622 SDRLVV
+622 SDRFVV

-653 GEPFRYVRGDHVY
+653 GEPFRYVRGGHVY
-666 TIASRTATTI
+666 TIASRTDSTI
-676 IWHCED
+676 TWHCD
-682 EGVEDLELPIPAG
+682 DAGVEDLELPVPAEAA
-695 STFDAMKHE
+695 FDAMKHE
-704 WVTSE
+704 WLTSA

-728 EPDQPDTPSNDTTA
+728 EPGQPDTPSNDTTA

>member
-111 TEAPETADAEGTEDA
+111 AEAPETADAEGTEDA

-282 SGSSTYDPAHGSHAG
+282 SGSSTYDSAHGSLAG
-297 LSSRNL
+297 LHSGLL

-334 DGICAKDLS
+334 DGIYAKDLS

-356 GGSSSSGGTGLSA
+356 GGSLSYGGTGLSA

-383 GNVNNSTDDYTDGGT
+383 GSVNNST
-398 GLHAG
+398 A
-403 SLSMTGSSL
+403 
-412 SATGGSVSNSTDD
+412 
-425 PTNDPTN
+425 
-432 DYSIGGI
+432 DYSSGGL
-439 GLDIGNYSNLKSNIS
+439 GLGIGNYDSLKSNIS

-464 SSGSGKKATGG
+464 SSSSGKKVEGG
-475 TGAIIIGTAAD
+475 TGASIIGNAAD

-494 LLAQGGNAQAS
+494 LLVQGGNAQAS
-505 GSGNATGGRGI
+505 GSGNAEGGRGI

-551 NNANYYSSNNDVHLV
+551 NNANYYNERNNDVHLV

-573 GGSGSSKS
+573 GGSGSSK
-581 GSSKNG
+581 NG
-587 SSFDISSELISN
+587 SSFDISSELIKK
-599 YYISDGETLSVYEP
+599 YYISDGETFSVYEP
-613 GDREYNIAR
+613 GDSEYNIAR

-666 TIASRTATTI
+666 TIASRTDSTI
-676 IWHCED
+676 IWHCND
-682 EGVEDLELPIPAG
+682 AGVEDLELPVPAEAA
-695 STFDAMKHE
+695 FDAMKHE
-704 WVTSE
+704 WLTSE

-728 EPDQPDTPSNDTTA
+728 EPGQPDTPSNDTTA

>member
-40 SVNITVD
+40 SVNITMD

-111 TEAPETADAEGTEDA
+111 AEAPETADAEGTEDA

-282 SGSSTYDPAHGSHAG
+282 SGSSTYDSAHGSLAG
-297 LSSRNL
+297 LHSGLL

-349 TAVGGDV
+349 TAVGGDA
-356 GGSSSSGGTGLSA
+356 GGSLSDGGTGLSA

-383 GNVNNSTDDYTDGGT
+383 GSVNNSTDDYSAGGY
-398 GLHAG
+398 GL
-403 SLSMTGSSL
+403 S
-412 SATGGSVSNSTDD
+412 
-425 PTNDPTN
+425 
-432 DYSIGGI
+432 
-439 GLDIGNYSNLKSNIS
+439 IGNYDGLKSNIS

-464 SSGSGKKATGG
+464 SSSSGKNAYGG
-475 TGAIIIGTAAD
+475 TGANIIGTADD
-486 SYLIDHVT
+486 SYQIDHVT

-551 NNANYYSSNNDVHLV
+551 NNANYYNERNNDVHLV

-573 GGSGSSKS
+573 GGSGSSK
-581 GSSKNG
+581 NG
-587 SSFDISSELISN
+587 SSFDISSELIKK
-599 YYISDGETLSVYEP
+599 YYISDGETFSVYEP
-613 GDREYNIAR
+613 GDSEYNIAR

-666 TIASRTATTI
+666 TIASRTDSTI
-676 IWHCED
+676 TWHCD
-682 EGVEDLELPIPAG
+682 DAGVEDLELPVPAEAA
-695 STFDAMKHE
+695 FDAMKHE
-704 WVTSE
+704 WLTSE
-709 DGTYEECTICHLQ
+709 DGIYEECTICHLQ

>member
-40 SVNITVD
+40 SVNIVVNE
-47 ADGSKTIQVGG
+47 DGNKSIQVNGED
-58 QKVEDDGDGTDDIII
+58 VTDDGDGTDDIII

-111 TEAPETADAEGTEDA
+111 AETPEAADAEGTEDA
-126 AADDADAEDAAAEPA
+126 DAEEAAAEPA

-193 PAPEAAAPA
+193 PSPEAAAPA

-282 SGSSTYDPAHGSHAG
+282 GGIGAKNYGDVTAG
-297 LSSRNL
+297 LHSRRL
-303 DGTLTLT
+303 DGTLTIT
-310 DADKDGGS
+310 DENKDGGS
-318 LTAKGGYSKDS
+318 LTSKGGNSDAS
-329 GYVSS
+329 HPRSS
-334 DGICAKDLS
+334 DGIYANDLAIIETTVTAKAGDS
-343 IIDTSI
+343 INTS
-349 TAVGGDV
+349 GGD
-356 GGSSSSGGTGLSA
+356 GLDAASLTIV
-369 DVLNMTG
+369 D

-383 GNVNNSTDDYTDGGT
+383 GNSFGGREGGN
-398 GLHAG
+398 GLVAG
-403 SLSMTGSSL
+403 NYGNKGSSI
-412 SATGGSVSNSTDD
+412 SN
-425 PTNDPTN
+425 
-432 DYSIGGI
+432 
-439 GLDIGNYSNLKSNIS
+439 
-454 DSHIS
+454 SHIS
-459 AIGGN
+459 AVGGDAF
-464 SSGSGKKATGG
+464 SSSSNVSGGRGAFFYG
-475 TGAIIIGTAAD
+475 TCPGFQM
-486 SYLIDHVT
+486 DHVT
-494 LLAQGGNAQAS
+494 LFAQGGNAQAS

-516 DRNSGKIT
+516 DRNSGEIT

-551 NNANYYSSNNDVHLV
+551 NNANYYNSSNNDVHLV

-573 GGSGSSKS
+573 GGSGSSK
-581 GSSKNG
+581 NG
-587 SSFDISSELISN
+587 SSFDISSELIKK

-613 GDREYNIAR
+613 GDPEYNIAA

-653 GEPFRYVRGDHVY
+653 GEPFRYVRGGHVY
-666 TIASRTATTI
+666 TIASRTDTTI

-728 EPDQPDTPSNDTTA
+728 EPGQPDTTA
-742 AAVPAALHL
+742 AAVLASLHL

-759 DVTFETRTESGNY
+759 DVAFETRTESGNY

>member
-111 TEAPETADAEGTEDA
+111 AEAPETADAEGTEDA

-232 VVKIVNNYKDALNII
+232 VVKIVNNCTDTLNII

-282 SGSSTYDPAHGSHAG
+282 GGSSTAGSTRAG
-297 LSSRNL
+297 LYSRNL

-318 LTAKGGYSKDS
+318 LTAKGGYSKD
-329 GYVSS
+329 YRFASS
-334 DGICAKDLS
+334 DGICARDLS

-356 GGSSSSGGTGLSA
+356 GGSSSCGGTGLSA

-383 GNVNNSTDDYTDGGT
+383 GNVNNSTAD
-398 GLHAG
+398 
-403 SLSMTGSSL
+403 S
-412 SATGGSVSNSTDD
+412 
-425 PTNDPTN
+425 
-432 DYSIGGI
+432 SIGGY
-439 GLDIGNYSNLKSNIS
+439 GLSIGNYDGLKSNIS

-464 SSGSGKKATGG
+464 SSSNRKNVEGG
-475 TGAIIIGTAAD
+475 VGVYFFGTAAD
-486 SYLIDHVT
+486 GYLIDHVT

-505 GSGNATGGRGI
+505 GSGNAKGGEGI
-516 DRNSGKIT
+516 YRNSGEIT
-524 ISDSAVTVAGGNA
+524 ISDSAVTAAGGNA

-544 TGGGGYY
+544 TGGRGYY
-551 NNANYYSSNNDVHLV
+551 NCDNYYSANNDVHLV

-573 GGSGSSKS
+573 GGSGSSK
-581 GSSKNG
+581 NG
-587 SSFDISSELISN
+587 SSFDISSPLINN

-613 GDREYNIAR
+613 GDLEYNIAR
-622 SDRLVV
+622 SDRLAV
-628 SEDSGIVYYN
+628 SEDSGIVYYK

-666 TIASRTATTI
+666 TIASRTDSTI
-676 IWHCED
+676 TWHCD
-682 EGVEDLELPIPAG
+682 DAGVEDLELPIPAG

-704 WVTSE
+704 WLTSE

-783 ATLLAPLP
+783 ATLIAPLP

>member
-23 AAAPAVT
+23 AAAPTVS
-30 AAYIC
+30 AAYVC

-40 SVNITVD
+40 SVNIVVNE
-47 ADGSKTIQVGG
+47 DGNKSIQVNGED
-58 QKVEDDGDGTDDIII
+58 VTDDGDGTDDIII
-73 TGDNTQAPASQND
+73 TGDNTQAAASQND
-86 AAEPAPAETEDEE
+86 TEETASAAEGSENTPSEDGTDQTGSAKETGNDKGSDEPAAPEQPAPTTAPAGDRAAEPPAK
-99 APAEED
+99 
-105 AAPADE
+105 
-111 TEAPETADAEGTEDA
+111 PET
-126 AADDADAEDAAAEPA
+126 
-141 TLELSAPAVD
+141 
-151 TGDEAED
+151 
-158 TPAEPERTVTETEDG
+158 TVTETKDG
-173 TVIEYGDYTVDPDVQ
+173 TVINYGVTEADPDVQ
-188 VTKPE
+188 AEKQVVKAKAAEE
-193 PAPEAAAPA
+193 PASDPA
-202 EKAADPED
+202 ENEPDDKIM
-210 ETVTYE
+210 THE

-221 NTSVVSSVVEN
+221 NTSLASSVAAH
-232 VVKIVNNYKDALNII
+232 VVKIVNNCTDTLNII
-247 LRNLKVDAGTS
+247 LRNLKVDAGSST
-258 KEDAMNISGTGDVT
+258 EDAMNITGKGDVT

-282 SGSSTYDPAHGSHAG
+282 SGSSTADGSHAG
-297 LSSRNL
+297 LYSEDL

-310 DADKDGGS
+310 DANKDGGS
-318 LTAKGGYSKDS
+318 LTAKGGYSKD
-329 GYVSS
+329 YRFASS
-334 DGICAKDLS
+334 SGICAKDLS

-356 GGSSSSGGTGLSA
+356 GGSSSCGGTGLSA

-383 GNVNNSTDDYTDGGT
+383 G
-398 GLHAG
+398 
-403 SLSMTGSSL
+403 
-412 SATGGSVSNSTDD
+412 SVSNSTSD
-425 PTNDPTN
+425 
-432 DYSIGGI
+432 SSSGGT
-439 GLDIGNYSNLKSNIS
+439 GLSIGNYRQLKSNIS

-464 SSGSGKKATGG
+464 SSSSGKNVWGG
-475 TGAIIIGTAAD
+475 TGASIIGTAAD

-494 LLAQGGNAQAS
+494 LLVQGGNAQAS

-551 NNANYYSSNNDVHLV
+551 NNANYYSSEINDVHLV

-581 GSSKNG
+581 GSSKKG
-587 SSFDISSELISN
+587 SSFDISSELIKN
-599 YYISDGETLSVYEP
+599 YYISDGETFSVYEP
-613 GDREYNIAR
+613 GDPEYNIAR

-653 GEPFRYVRGDHVY
+653 GEPFRYVRGGHVY
-666 TIASRTATTI
+666 TIASRTDSTI
-676 IWHCED
+676 TWHCND
-682 EGVEDLELPIPAG
+682 AGVEDLELPVPAEAA
-695 STFDAMKHE
+695 FDAMKHE
-704 WVTSE
+704 WLTSE
-709 DGTYEECTICHLQ
+709 DGTYEECTICHTKKML
-722 RTIPQP
+722 PQP
-728 EPDQPDTPSNDTTA
+728 APDQTDSTETGGSTA

>member
-86 AAEPAPAETEDEE
+86 TAEPAPAETEDEE

-111 TEAPETADAEGTEDA
+111 AEAPETADAEGTEDA

-282 SGSSTYDPAHGSHAG
+282 GGGSTSDPAADAHAG
-297 LSSRNL
+297 LSSERL

-329 GYVSS
+329 GYASS
-334 DGICAKDLS
+334 YGICAKDLS

-356 GGSSSSGGTGLSA
+356 GGSSSDGGTGLSA

-383 GNVNNSTDDYTDGGT
+383 GNVNNSTDDYSSGGT

-412 SATGGSVSNSTDD
+412 SAAGGSVSNSTDD

-464 SSGSGKKATGG
+464 SSSNRKNVEGG
-475 TGAIIIGTAAD
+475 VGVYFFGTAAD
-486 SYLIDHVT
+486 GYLIDHVT

-505 GSGNATGGRGI
+505 GSGNATGGEGI
-516 DRNSGKIT
+516 YRNSGEIT
-524 ISDSAVTVAGGNA
+524 ILDSAVTAAGGNA

-544 TGGGGYY
+544 TGGRGYY
-551 NNANYYSSNNDVHLV
+551 NCANYYSLNNDVHLV

-573 GGSGSSKS
+573 GGSGSSK
-581 GSSKNG
+581 NG
-587 SSFDISSELISN
+587 SSFDISSNYIKK

-613 GDREYNIAR
+613 GDPEYNIAA
-622 SDRLVV
+622 SDRLAV

-666 TIASRTATTI
+666 TIASRTDTTI

-682 EGVEDLELPIPAG
+682 EGVEDLELPIPTG

-704 WVTSE
+704 WVTSA

-759 DVTFETRTESGNY
+759 DVAFETRTESGNY

-783 ATLLAPLP
+783 ATLIAPLP

>member
-111 TEAPETADAEGTEDA
+111 AEAPETADAEGTEDA

-272 LELDGKNELI
+272 LELDGKNELTGG
-282 SGSSTYDPAHGSHAG
+282 SGVKMDKWNDHKIVSDGLGSTDLG
-297 LSSRNL
+297 
-303 DGTLTLT
+303 GTLTITGSGNSDASLIAKGADSPEDSSSFVKPGDGLNANNLVIEDASVTAIGGNRFDHDISIEYSGDGLSATDLT
-310 DADKDGGS
+310 ITGS
-318 LTAKGGYSKDS
+318 TVTAKGGNSLCY
-329 GYVSS
+329 
-334 DGICAKDLS
+334 A
-343 IIDTSI
+343 
-349 TAVGGDV
+349 
-356 GGSSSSGGTGLSA
+356 GTGVSA
-369 DVLNMTG
+369 GV
-376 SSLSATG
+376 
-383 GNVNNSTDDYTDGGT
+383 
-398 GLHAG
+398 
-403 SLSMTGSSL
+403 LSMTGSSL
-412 SATGGSVSNSTDD
+412 SAVGGSVSNSTGDF
-425 PTNDPTN
+425 
-432 DYSIGGI
+432 SSGGT
-439 GLDIGNYSNLKSNIS
+439 GLGIGNYDGLKSNIS

-464 SSGSGKKATGG
+464 CSGSGKKATGG

-613 GDREYNIAR
+613 GNSEYNIAR

-666 TIASRTATTI
+666 TIAFRTDSTI
-676 IWHCED
+676 TWHCND
-682 EGVEDLELPIPAG
+682 VGVEDLELPIPAG

-783 ATLLAPLP
+783 ATLIAPLP

>member
-111 TEAPETADAEGTEDA
+111 AEAPETADAEGTEDA

-247 LRNLKVDAGTS
+247 LRNLKVDAGSST
-258 KEDAMNISGTGDVT
+258 EDAMNITGTGDVT

-282 SGSSTYDPAHGSHAG
+282 SGSSTADGSHAG
-297 LSSRNL
+297 LSSERL

-329 GYVSS
+329 DNDSS
-334 DGICAKDLS
+334 YGIRAKDLS

-356 GGSSSSGGTGLSA
+356 GGSSSRGG
-369 DVLNMTG
+369 D
-376 SSLSATG
+376 
-383 GNVNNSTDDYTDGGT
+383 

-464 SSGSGKKATGG
+464 SSSNRKNVEGG
-475 TGAIIIGTAAD
+475 VGVYFFGTVAD
-486 SYLIDHVT
+486 GYLIDHVT

-505 GSGNATGGRGI
+505 GSGNAKGGEGI
-516 DRNSGKIT
+516 YRNSGEIT
-524 ISDSAVTVAGGNA
+524 ILDSAVTAAGGNA

-544 TGGGGYY
+544 TGGRGYY

-573 GGSGSSKS
+573 GGSGSSK
-581 GSSKNG
+581 NG
-587 SSFDISSELISN
+587 SSFEISSEGTKK

-613 GDREYNIAR
+613 GDPKYNIAG

-666 TIASRTATTI
+666 TIASRTDSTI
-676 IWHCED
+676 TWHCND
-682 EGVEDLELPIPAG
+682 AGVEDLELPIPAG

-704 WVTSE
+704 WVTSA

-728 EPDQPDTPSNDTTA
+728 EPDQPDTTA

-783 ATLLAPLP
+783 ATLIAPLP

>member
-111 TEAPETADAEGTEDA
+111 AEAPETADAEGTEDA

-141 TLELSAPAVD
+141 TLELSASAVD

-282 SGSSTYDPAHGSHAG
+282 SGSSTYDSAHGSLAG
-297 LSSRNL
+297 LHSGLL

-334 DGICAKDLS
+334 DGIYAKDLS

-356 GGSSSSGGTGLSA
+356 GGSLSYGGTGVSA
-369 DVLNMTG
+369 GV
-376 SSLSATG
+376 
-383 GNVNNSTDDYTDGGT
+383 
-398 GLHAG
+398 
-403 SLSMTGSSL
+403 LSMTGSSL
-412 SATGGSVSNSTDD
+412 SAVGGSVSNSTGDF
-425 PTNDPTN
+425 
-432 DYSIGGI
+432 SSGGT
-439 GLDIGNYSNLKSNIS
+439 GLGIGNYDGLKSNIS

-464 SSGSGKKATGG
+464 CSGSGKNVVGG
-475 TGAIIIGTAAD
+475 TGASIIGTAAD

-505 GSGNATGGRGI
+505 GSGNAEGGKGI
-516 DRNSGKIT
+516 YRNSGKIT

-551 NNANYYSSNNDVHLV
+551 NNTNYYSANNDVHLV

-573 GGSGSSKS
+573 GGSGSSK
-581 GSSKNG
+581 NG
-587 SSFDISSELISN
+587 SSFDISSDIIKK

-613 GDREYNIAR
+613 GDREYNIAG
-622 SDRLVV
+622 SDRFVV

-666 TIASRTATTI
+666 TIASRTDSTI
-676 IWHCED
+676 TWHCND
-682 EGVEDLELPIPAG
+682 AGVEDLELPVPAEA
-695 STFDAMKHE
+695 TFDAMKHE

-728 EPDQPDTPSNDTTA
+728 EPAQPDTTA

-783 ATLLAPLP
+783 ATLIAPLP

>member
-86 AAEPAPAETEDEE
+86 AAEPTPAETEDEE

-111 TEAPETADAEGTEDA
+111 AEAPETADAEGTEDA

-247 LRNLKVDAGTS
+247 LRNLKVDAGSST
-258 KEDAMNISGTGDVT
+258 EDAMNITGKGSVT

-282 SGSSTYDPAHGSHAG
+282 SGSSTADGSHAG
-297 LSSRNL
+297 LSSERL

-329 GYVSS
+329 SSAGS
-334 DGICAKDLS
+334 DGIRAKDLS

-356 GGSSSSGGTGLSA
+356 GGSSYRGGTGLSA

-383 GNVNNSTDDYTDGGT
+383 GSVNNSTADSSSGGLGLGIGNSLGT
-398 GLHAG
+398 GLH
-403 SLSMTGSSL
+403 
-412 SATGGSVSNSTDD
+412 
-425 PTNDPTN
+425 
-432 DYSIGGI
+432 
-439 GLDIGNYSNLKSNIS
+439 LKSNIS

-464 SSGSGKKATGG
+464 SSSSSGKNATGG
-475 TGAIIIGTAAD
+475 MGASITGLTAD
-486 SYLIDHVT
+486 NYLIDHVT
-494 LLAQGGNAQAS
+494 LLVQGGNAQAS
-505 GSGNATGGRGI
+505 GSGNAKGGRGI

-551 NNANYYSSNNDVHLV
+551 NNDNYYSANNNDVHLV

-587 SSFDISSELISN
+587 SSFDISSWLIQN
-599 YYISDGETLSVYEP
+599 YYISDGETFSVYEP
-613 GDREYNIAR
+613 GDPKYDIAG
-622 SDRLVV
+622 SDRFVV

-666 TIASRTATTI
+666 TIASRTDSTI
-676 IWHCED
+676 TWHCND
-682 EGVEDLELPIPAG
+682 AGVEDLELPVPAEAA
-695 STFDAMKHE
+695 FDAMKHE
-704 WVTSE
+704 WLTSA

>member
-111 TEAPETADAEGTEDA
+111 AEAPETADAEGTEDA

-193 PAPEAAAPA
+193 PSPE
-202 EKAADPED
+202 AADPED

-247 LRNLKVDAGTS
+247 LRNLKVDAGSST
-258 KEDAMNISGTGDVT
+258 EDAMNITGKGDVT

-282 SGSSTYDPAHGSHAG
+282 SGSSTVDGSHAG
-297 LSSRNL
+297 LYSEDL

-310 DADKDGGS
+310 DANKDGGS
-318 LTAKGGYSKDS
+318 LTAKGGYSKD
-329 GYVSS
+329 YRFASS
-334 DGICAKDLS
+334 SGICAKDLS

-356 GGSSSSGGTGLSA
+356 GGSSSC
-369 DVLNMTG
+369 
-376 SSLSATG
+376 
-383 GNVNNSTDDYTDGGT
+383 GGT
-398 GLHAG
+398 GLHADV
-403 SLSMTGSSL
+403 LNMTGSSL
-412 SATGGSVSNSTDD
+412 SATGGSVSNSTSD
-425 PTNDPTN
+425 
-432 DYSIGGI
+432 SSSGGT
-439 GLDIGNYSNLKSNIS
+439 GLSIGNYRQLKSNIS

-464 SSGSGKKATGG
+464 SSSSGKNSTGG

-505 GSGNATGGRGI
+505 GSGNAEGGRGI

-551 NNANYYSSNNDVHLV
+551 NNANYYFADNNDVHLV

-581 GSSKNG
+581 GSSKKG
-587 SSFDISSELISN
+587 SSFDISSELIKN
-599 YYISDGETLSVYEP
+599 YYISDGETFSVYEP
-613 GDREYNIAR
+613 GDPEYNIAR

-653 GEPFRYVRGDHVY
+653 GEPFRYVRGGHVY
-666 TIASRTATTI
+666 TIASRTDSTI
-676 IWHCED
+676 TWHCD
-682 EGVEDLELPIPAG
+682 DAGVEDLELPVPAEA
-695 STFDAMKHE
+695 SFDAMKHE
-704 WVTSE
+704 WLTSA

-808 NLKTTTLSL
+808 TLKTTTLSL

>member
-111 TEAPETADAEGTEDA
+111 AEAPETADAEGTEDA

-282 SGSSTYDPAHGSHAG
+282 SGSSTYDSAHGSLAG
-297 LSSRNL
+297 LHSGLL

-334 DGICAKDLS
+334 DGIYAKDLS

-356 GGSSSSGGTGLSA
+356 GGSLSYGGTGLSA

-383 GNVNNSTDDYTDGGT
+383 GSVNNST
-398 GLHAG
+398 A
-403 SLSMTGSSL
+403 
-412 SATGGSVSNSTDD
+412 
-425 PTNDPTN
+425 
-432 DYSIGGI
+432 DYSSGGL
-439 GLDIGNYSNLKSNIS
+439 GLGIGNYDSLKSNIS

-464 SSGSGKKATGG
+464 SSSSGKKVEGG
-475 TGAIIIGTAAD
+475 TGASIIGNAAD

-524 ISDSAVTVAGGNA
+524 ISNSAVTVAGGNA

-551 NNANYYSSNNDVHLV
+551 NNANYYSANNNDVHLV

-573 GGSGSSKS
+573 GGSGSSK
-581 GSSKNG
+581 NG
-587 SSFDISSELISN
+587 SSFDISSPLIKK
-599 YYISDGETLSVYEP
+599 YYISDGETFSVYEP
-613 GDREYNIAR
+613 GDSEYNIAR
-622 SDRLVV
+622 SDRLAV
-628 SEDSGIVYYN
+628 SEDSGIVYYK

-666 TIASRTATTI
+666 TIASRTDSTI
-676 IWHCED
+676 IWHCND
-682 EGVEDLELPIPAG
+682 AGVEDLELPIPAG

-728 EPDQPDTPSNDTTA
+728 EPGQPDTPSNDTTA

-759 DVTFETRTESGNY
+759 DVAFETRTESGNY

>member
-23 AAAPAVT
+23 AAAPTVS
-30 AAYIC
+30 AAYVC

-111 TEAPETADAEGTEDA
+111 AEAPETADAEGTEDA

-141 TLELSAPAVD
+141 TLEL
-151 TGDEAED
+151 
-158 TPAEPERTVTETEDG
+158 
-173 TVIEYGDYTVDPDVQ
+173 
-188 VTKPE
+188 
-193 PAPEAAAPA
+193 
-202 EKAADPED
+202 
-210 ETVTYE
+210 
-216 APAEE
+216 
-221 NTSVVSSVVEN
+221 
-232 VVKIVNNYKDALNII
+232 
-247 LRNLKVDAGTS
+247 
-258 KEDAMNISGTGDVT
+258 
-272 LELDGKNELI
+272 DGKNELI
-282 SGSSTYDPAHGSHAG
+282 GGIGAKNYGDVTAG
-297 LSSRNL
+297 LYSEDL

-318 LTAKGGYSKDS
+318 LTAKGGYSKDYRFASS
-329 GYVSS
+329 G
-334 DGICAKDLS
+334 GICAKDLS

-356 GGSSSSGGTGLSA
+356 GGSLSYGGTGLHA

-383 GNVNNSTDDYTDGGT
+383 GSVNNSTDDYSAGGF
-398 GLHAG
+398 GLR
-403 SLSMTGSSL
+403 
-412 SATGGSVSNSTDD
+412 
-425 PTNDPTN
+425 
-432 DYSIGGI
+432 
-439 GLDIGNYSNLKSNIS
+439 IGNYRNLKSNIS

-464 SSGSGKKATGG
+464 NSGSGKEVEGG
-475 TGAIIIGTAAD
+475 MGAIIIGTAAD
-486 SYLIDHVT
+486 SYQIDHVT

-505 GSGNATGGRGI
+505 GSGNAEGGWGI

-551 NNANYYSSNNDVHLV
+551 NNANYYNERNNDVHLV

-581 GSSKNG
+581 GSSKKG
-587 SSFDISSELISN
+587 SSFDISSELIKN
-599 YYISDGETLSVYEP
+599 YYISDGETFSVYEP
-613 GDREYNIAR
+613 GDPEYNIAR

-653 GEPFRYVRGDHVY
+653 GEPFRYVNDGHVY
-666 TIASRTATTI
+666 TIASRTDTTI

-728 EPDQPDTPSNDTTA
+728 EPDQPDTPSNVTTA

-759 DVTFETRTESGNY
+759 DVAFETRTEGCNY

-783 ATLLAPLP
+783 ATLIAPLP

>member
-86 AAEPAPAETEDEE
+86 AADPAPAETEDEE

-111 TEAPETADAEGTEDA
+111 AEAPETADAEGTEDA

-173 TVIEYGDYTVDPDVQ
+173 DYTVDPDVQ

-232 VVKIVNNYKDALNII
+232 VVKIVNNCTDTLNII
-247 LRNLKVDAGTS
+247 LRNLKVDASSST
-258 KEDAMNISGTGDVT
+258 EDAMNITGKGGVT

-282 SGSSTYDPAHGSHAG
+282 SGSSTADGSHAG
-297 LSSRNL
+297 LSSERL

-329 GYVSS
+329 GYASS

-349 TAVGGDV
+349 TAVGGDA
-356 GGSSSSGGTGLSA
+356 GGSLSDGGTGLSA

-383 GNVNNSTDDYTDGGT
+383 GSVSNSTSSYTVGGT

-412 SATGGSVSNSTDD
+412 SAAGGSVSNSTDD

-439 GLDIGNYSNLKSNIS
+439 GLNIGNYSNLKSNIS

-464 SSGSGKKATGG
+464 SSSNRKNVEGG
-475 TGAIIIGTAAD
+475 VGVYFFGTAAD
-486 SYLIDHVT
+486 GYLIDHVT

-505 GSGNATGGRGI
+505 GSGNAKGGEGI
-516 DRNSGKIT
+516 YRNSGEIT
-524 ISDSAVTVAGGNA
+524 ISDSAVTAAGGNA

-544 TGGGGYY
+544 TGGRGYY
-551 NNANYYSSNNDVHLV
+551 NCDNYYSANNDVHLV

-573 GGSGSSKS
+573 GGSGSSK
-581 GSSKNG
+581 NG
-587 SSFDISSELISN
+587 SSFDISSPLIKK

-613 GDREYNIAR
+613 GDPEYNIAG
-622 SDRLVV
+622 SDRFVV

-638 HSAVVQNEDGSVTVT
+638 NSAVVQNEDGSVTVT

-666 TIASRTATTI
+666 TIASRTDSTI
-676 IWHCED
+676 TWHCD
-682 EGVEDLELPIPAG
+682 DAGVEDLELPVPAEAA
-695 STFDAMKHE
+695 FDAMKHE
-704 WVTSE
+704 WLTSE

>member
-111 TEAPETADAEGTEDA
+111 AEAPETADAEGTEDA

-282 SGSSTYDPAHGSHAG
+282 SGSSTYDSAHGSLAG
-297 LSSRNL
+297 LHSGLL

-334 DGICAKDLS
+334 DGIYAKDLS

-356 GGSSSSGGTGLSA
+356 GGSLSYGGTGLSA

-383 GNVNNSTDDYTDGGT
+383 GSVNNSTDDHSCGGT
-398 GLHAG
+398 GL
-403 SLSMTGSSL
+403 S
-412 SATGGSVSNSTDD
+412 
-425 PTNDPTN
+425 
-432 DYSIGGI
+432 
-439 GLDIGNYSNLKSNIS
+439 IGNYDGLKSNIS

-464 SSGSGKKATGG
+464 SSSSGKKATGG
-475 TGAIIIGTAAD
+475 TGANIIGTAAD

-494 LLAQGGNAQAS
+494 LLVQGGNAQAS

-524 ISDSAVTVAGGNA
+524 ISNSAVTVAGGNA

-551 NNANYYSSNNDVHLV
+551 NNANYYNERNNDVHLV

-573 GGSGSSKS
+573 GGSGSSK
-581 GSSKNG
+581 NG
-587 SSFDISSELISN
+587 SSFDISSELIKK
-599 YYISDGETLSVYEP
+599 YYISDGETFSVYEP
-613 GDREYNIAR
+613 GDSEYNIAR

-666 TIASRTATTI
+666 TIASRTDSTI
-676 IWHCED
+676 IWHCND
-682 EGVEDLELPIPAG
+682 AGVEDLELPVPAEAA
-695 STFDAMKHE
+695 FDAMKHE
-704 WVTSE
+704 WLTSE
-709 DGTYEECTICHLQ
+709 DGIYEECTICHLQ

-783 ATLLAPLP
+783 ATLIAPLP

>member
-86 AAEPAPAETEDEE
+86 AAEPTPAETEDEE

-111 TEAPETADAEGTEDA
+111 AEAPETADAEGTEDA

-247 LRNLKVDAGTS
+247 LRNLKVDAGSST
-258 KEDAMNISGTGDVT
+258 EDAMNITGKGSVT

-282 SGSSTYDPAHGSHAG
+282 SGSSTADGSHAG
-297 LSSRNL
+297 LSSERL

-329 GYVSS
+329 SSAGS
-334 DGICAKDLS
+334 DGIRAKDLS

-356 GGSSSSGGTGLSA
+356 GGSSYRGGTGLSA

-383 GNVNNSTDDYTDGGT
+383 GSVNNSTADSSSGGLGLGIGNSLGT
-398 GLHAG
+398 GLH
-403 SLSMTGSSL
+403 
-412 SATGGSVSNSTDD
+412 
-425 PTNDPTN
+425 
-432 DYSIGGI
+432 
-439 GLDIGNYSNLKSNIS
+439 LKSNIS

-464 SSGSGKKATGG
+464 SSSSGKDVWGG
-475 TGAIIIGTAAD
+475 TGANIIGTAAD
-486 SYLIDHVT
+486 SYQIDHVT

-551 NNANYYSSNNDVHLV
+551 NNANYYNERNNDVHLV

-573 GGSGSSKS
+573 GGSGSSK
-581 GSSKNG
+581 NG
-587 SSFDISSELISN
+587 SSFDISSELIKK
-599 YYISDGETLSVYEP
+599 YYISDGETFSVYEP
-613 GDREYNIAR
+613 GDSEYNIAR

-759 DVTFETRTESGNY
+759 DVAFETRTESGNY

>member
-111 TEAPETADAEGTEDA
+111 AEAPETADAEGTEDA

-141 TLELSAPAVD
+141 TLELSASAVD

-221 NTSVVSSVVEN
+221 NTSLASSVAAH
-232 VVKIVNNYKDALNII
+232 VVKIVNNCTDTLNII

-282 SGSSTYDPAHGSHAG
+282 SGSSTYDSAHGSLAG
-297 LSSRNL
+297 LHSGLL

-334 DGICAKDLS
+334 DGIYAKDLS

-356 GGSSSSGGTGLSA
+356 GGSLSYGGTGLSA

-383 GNVNNSTDDYTDGGT
+383 GSVNNSTDDSSCGGT
-398 GLHAG
+398 GLG
-403 SLSMTGSSL
+403 
-412 SATGGSVSNSTDD
+412 
-425 PTNDPTN
+425 
-432 DYSIGGI
+432 
-439 GLDIGNYSNLKSNIS
+439 IGNYDGLKSNIS

-464 SSGSGKKATGG
+464 SSSSGKKATGG
-475 TGAIIIGTAAD
+475 TGANIIGTADD

-505 GSGNATGGRGI
+505 GSGNAEGGRGI

-524 ISDSAVTVAGGNA
+524 ISNSAVTVAGGNA

-551 NNANYYSSNNDVHLV
+551 NNANYYSANNNDVHLV

-573 GGSGSSKS
+573 GGS

-613 GDREYNIAR
+613 GDLEYNIAR

-666 TIASRTATTI
+666 TIASRTDSTI
-676 IWHCED
+676 TWHCD
-682 EGVEDLELPIPAG
+682 DAGVEDLELPVPAEAA
-695 STFDAMKHE
+695 FDAMKHE
-704 WVTSE
+704 WLTSE

-840 LTVGGTVH
+840 LPVGGTVH
-848 NELL
+848 TELL